1 MTVLTSTLRFSTL
14 MSTLASQS
22 PVSMLISGTPTLLA
36 FTGMLTNS
44 AIINS
49 TDKIISGISVS
60 GNYAEDGWNSTY
72 LRGIQVTDHDGV
84 ASFETI
90 FPGHYDDRATHTHL
104 LAHMN
109 VTVYENQTIAN
120 GNVTHIGQLFWNE
133 VLRSAVEEVRS

>member
-1 MTVLTSTLRFSTL
+1 
-14 MSTLASQS
+14 
-22 PVSMLISGTPTLLA
+22 
-36 FTGMLTNS
+36 MLTNS
-44 AIINS
+44 AVINS
-49 TDKIISGISVS
+49 TDRIISGISVS

-72 LRGIQVTDHDGV
+72 LRGIQVTNYDGV